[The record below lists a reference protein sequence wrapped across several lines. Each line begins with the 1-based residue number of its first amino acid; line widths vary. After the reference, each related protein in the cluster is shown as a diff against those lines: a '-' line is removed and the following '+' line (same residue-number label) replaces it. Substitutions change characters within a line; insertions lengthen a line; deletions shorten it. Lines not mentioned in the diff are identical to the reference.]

1 MGFVFA
7 CGCCKTPL
15 KGPATPTP
23 NTMLK
28 CPCCGQAETFEHVKR
43 IVAEFLK
50 ETAHNKIEE
59 MLRAVA
65 RHGESLTYSDAP
77 SSKGVYRF
85 IAVET
90 DV

>member
-7 CGCCKTPL
+7 CGYCKTPL
-15 KGPATPTP
+15 KGPASPNP

-28 CPCCGQAETFEHVKR
+28 CPSCGQAEAFENVKR

-50 ETAHNKIEE
+50 ETAHIKIEE

-65 RHGESLTYSDAP
+65 RHGENLIPRLVDH
-77 SSKGVYRF
+77 GL
-85 IAVET
+85 
-90 DV
+90 